1 MENGRN
7 LQGRRDPVADPQQ
20 AFVCNWLPDYFT
32 SFPFYRTGK
41 NPRVTVSPTVG
52 GRPEVYRKANE
63 IKWAVYGAIIGLVIG
78 AAIANFG
85 LLDGLRPYGF
95 SFLDLGYTGS
105 TICGAF
111 IGGLAAIIRNWW
123 QRQS

>member
-1 MENGRN
+1 M
-7 LQGRRDPVADPQQ
+7 
-20 AFVCNWLPDYFT
+20 
-32 SFPFYRTGK
+32 
-41 NPRVTVSPTVG
+41 
-52 GRPEVYRKANE
+52 YRKANE
-63 IKWAVYGAIIGLVIG
+63 IKWAVCGAIIGLIIG

-105 TICGAF
+105 TICGAIF
-111 IGGLAAIIRNWW
+111 GGLAAIIRNWW